1 MSDGSN
7 GGQSASDKLNA
18 MLGFDPTKRATLGPV
33 GSDLFKDALSDIVKE
48 RQEKAKALA
57 TELFRKAITLQEERK
72 KAHRAF
78 QQADHKFEKELGK
91 VLNEIQ
97 GLAGGKE
104 PEVTDEAQTA

>member
-1 MSDGSN
+1 MSTQSN
-7 GGQSASDKLNA
+7 DQAPRN
-18 MLGFDPTKRATLGPV
+18 
-33 GSDLFKDALSDIVKE
+33 E
-48 RQEKAKALA
+48 E
-57 TELFRKAITLQEERK
+57 EERK